1 MFGKPIIQEVKSIP
15 LHTQRCL
22 IMLLRDMVGNLLRR
36 FPGLSAFAADDIAA
50 DVILFEVC
58 VENEAFFTAV

>member
-1 MFGKPIIQEVKSIP
+1 M
-15 LHTQRCL
+15 
-22 IMLLRDMVGNLLRR
+22 MLLRDMVGNLLRR

-58 VENEAFFTAV
+58 VENEAFFTAVYAAPNNGGVGIRR